1 MKKNIKYLGRMRI
14 MQNLELEAETL
25 QISIYSNIV
34 QNILKKHMVLSL
46 NKIMLFS
53 YLIKKDRFRLGKVY
67 TANNTQDIVCKAIS
81 LISGEYLEYCDNV
94 NFILKAVHLLLVNNK
109 IKMEGNLLYLSDEID
124 TKRGIYQESPFIE
137 KAIEVS
143 KKMSDR
149 QFMKEVIANV

>member
-1 MKKNIKYLGRMRI
+1 MRI